1 MNVVET
7 LKKHSL
13 SKIQFALDFY
23 LSRPTLDDYIN
34 KFEQGKSLPKSK
46 YQIIFDT
53 LFGSELDLIQ
63 FKKEYEYFKTLM
75 SRDRAIRLDDL
86 SPEATDKIFR
96 IIDGLKE
103 SALND
108 DSLELINFIYFV
120 ADGYNYGN
128 ELSKAW
134 VLYFNELNGLKCRND
149 ISDRLKKYLGCFY
162 TLNRDFL
169 VDDSRLDI
177 ANYDLFIKRKDE
189 LKRKRQQ
196 RKREIQEKVSE
207 IIKQRVEEEMK
218 KMSADTSDDEIVQ
231 KIVGDIQ

>member
-1 MNVVET
+1 MNVVDT
-7 LKKHSL
+7 LKKHNL
-13 SKIQFALDFY
+13 SKIQFAVDFY

-34 KFEQGKSLPKSK
+34 KYEHGRTLPKSK

-75 SRDRAIRLDDL
+75 SRDKAIRLDDL

-96 IIDGLKE
+96 IIDNLKE

-108 DSLELINFIYFV
+108 DYLELINFIHFV
-120 ADGYNYGN
+120 TDGYNYGS

-134 VLYFNELNGLKCRND
+134 VLYFNELNGITSHND
-149 ISDRLKKYLGCFY
+149 ISDKLKKYIGCFY
-162 TLNRDFL
+162 MLNRDFSI
-169 VDDSRLDI
+169 DDSRLDI
-177 ANYDLFIKRKDE
+177 ANYDLFIKRKNE
-189 LKRKRQQ
+189 LKCKRQQ
-196 RKREIQEKVSE
+196 RRREIQEKVSE
-207 IIKQRVEEEMK
+207 IIKKRVEEEMK